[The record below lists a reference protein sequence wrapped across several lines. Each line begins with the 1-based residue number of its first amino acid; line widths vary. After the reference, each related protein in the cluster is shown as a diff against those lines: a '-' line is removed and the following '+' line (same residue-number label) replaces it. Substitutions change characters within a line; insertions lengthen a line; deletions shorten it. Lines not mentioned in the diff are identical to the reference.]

1 MGVILLSIE
10 GCVGN
15 NSAKEET
22 INTITTQ
29 EYNVE
34 IPKSEKKP
42 RPLSKSTTRELSL
55 SESFYNI

>member
-1 MGVILLSIE
+1 VL
-10 GCVGN
+10 GN

-22 INTITTQ
+22 INTITTK

-42 RPLSKSTTRELSL
+42 RPLDKPTTRELSL
-55 SESFYNI
+55 SESFYNT